1 MGKVELIRL
10 PVSKSQA
17 KMMTIGVDNRKFID
31 TDHELHFIR
40 IFTNIKKEMN
50 KLDDGTINVLQI
62 PRLANRYV
70 TLFRNDNE
78 NMTLNSLH
86 EILMWCQENEVL
98 DVVFSEHELNKI
110 TINQVQDLVN
120 NYDVNVY
127 ISVNK

>member
-1 MGKVELIRL
+1 MGKVELVRL
-10 PVSKSQA
+10 PISKSQV

-31 TDHELHFIR
+31 SDHELHFIR
-40 IFTNIKKEMN
+40 IFINLKKEMN
-50 KLDDGTINVLQI
+50 KLDDGCINVLQI

-86 EILMWCQENEVL
+86 EILIWCQENNIS
-98 DVVFSEHELNKI
+98 DVIFNEHELNGV

-120 NYDVNVY
+120 DYNVNVY
-127 ISVNK
+127 ISVIK